1 MTADPGQWRCPVC
14 RGERHQRAFRSNTTA
29 TEGGVDARRFRP
41 ASADFGTTAG
51 VVVRCEKCGHG
62 SLLDLPDE
70 GAVAGAYLDAADPAT
85 LREEEGQVATA
96 ARDVAAIDAAVAPRG
111 PGRLVDVGCWT
122 GSFVDAAARAGWKAE
137 GIEPSAWAA
146 SRAHERGLNV
156 RQVSLGENDGLEAGA
171 FRAVV
176 ACDVLEHLLDP
187 ADAVARIAALLEPGG
202 VLFATVP
209 DAGSRLARVMG
220 SRWWSVLPMHV
231 QYYTRSSLTR
241 LLGEHGLKVRS
252 ITTHAKLFSWRYYG
266 ERVAEL
272 VPVVG
277 AGAARLIA
285 HSKRAER
292 LVGPDLRDRMAVI
305 AERV

>member
-1 MTADPGQWRCPVC
+1 MTAAPDNWQCPVC
-14 RGERHQRAFRSNTTA
+14 GGRQHRRAFRSNTTA

-51 VVVRCEKCGHG
+51 VVVHCEACGHG

-70 GAVAGAYLDAADPAT
+70 AAVSGAYLDAADPAT
-85 LREEEGQVATA
+85 IREEEGQLATA
-96 ARDVAAIDAAVAPRG
+96 ARDLEAIASAVAPKL

-122 GSFVDAAARAGWKAE
+122 GSFVAAAAKAGWAAE
-137 GIEPSAWAA
+137 GIEPSAWAVG
-146 SRAHERGLNV
+146 RARERGVTV
-156 RQVSLGENDGLEAGA
+156 RQTELGENDGLEPAA

-176 ACDVLEHLLDP
+176 SCDVLEHLLEP
-187 ADAVARIAALLEPGG
+187 SVAVSRMVELLEPGG
-202 VLFATVP
+202 ALFVTTP

-220 SRWWSVLPMHV
+220 ARWWSVLPMHV

-241 LLGEHGLKVRS
+241 LLEDHGLKVRS

-272 VPVVG
+272 VPVLGKGV
-277 AGAARLIA
+277 ARTVDR
-285 HSKRAER
+285 SRRAER

-305 AERV
+305 ATRT